1 MTNETTKVESEE
13 ARVALESIKHL
24 EGIALQHAMSPK
36 WFAISIALVVGL
48 LVFLIGA
55 GLRDY
60 YIFPIIALPLI
71 IAVQRSKTKASIR
84 TITMQKKTI
93 IALVSLIAFM
103 LGLILIAIYVRAS
116 YGTFLAPIITGVIAT
131 LSVYWINESERN
143 KYQNKI
149 DQDKRK

>member
-24 EGIALQHAMSPK
+24 EGIALQHAISPR

-60 YIFPIIALPLI
+60 YIFPIIALP
-71 IAVQRSKTKASIR
+71 
-84 TITMQKKTI
+84 
-93 IALVSLIAFM
+93 
-103 LGLILIAIYVRAS
+103 
-116 YGTFLAPIITGVIAT
+116 
-131 LSVYWINESERN
+131 
-143 KYQNKI
+143 
-149 DQDKRK
+149 